1 MPETEIARY
10 DNYTPFE
17 DNEILGVEIAGEIE
31 FALLVHF
38 LSFWINIPINSRF
51 DIYMNFF
58 EGKIILLRNIS

>member
-17 DNEILGVEIAGEIE
+17 DNEILEVEIAGEIE

-38 LSFWINIPINSRF
+38 
-51 DIYMNFF
+51 Y
-58 EGKIILLRNIS
+58 LLDKHVD